1 MDIVIY
7 YVYRLIKGVQMLT
20 ENEILALVTK
30 VLQKN
35 NIASFTSG
43 CLFVECNENEARKV
57 YHTLSK
63 EFGLGTVG
71 ISGPIQGEYAFDI

>member
-1 MDIVIY
+1 
-7 YVYRLIKGVQMLT
+7 MLT
-20 ENEILALVTK
+20 ENQILTLVSN

-43 CLFVECNENEARKV
+43 CLFVACDENEARKV

>member
-1 MDIVIY
+1 LKQGI
-7 YVYRLIKGVQMLT
+7 QML
-20 ENEILALVTK
+20 NEKQILTLVSN

-43 CLFVECNENEARKV
+43 CLFIKCDENEARKV
-57 YHTLSK
+57 FHTLSK
-63 EFGLGTVG
+63 EFGLGTVE

>member
-1 MDIVIY
+1 
-7 YVYRLIKGVQMLT
+7 MLT
-20 ENEILALVTK
+20 EKQILDLVAN

-35 NIASFTSG
+35 DIASFTSG

-63 EFGLGTVG
+63 EFGLGVVG

>member
-1 MDIVIY
+1 
-7 YVYRLIKGVQMLT
+7 MLT
-20 ENEILALVTK
+20 ETQILELVTK
-30 VLQKN
+30 VLQKS

-43 CLFVECNENEARKV
+43 CLFVNCDENEARKV
-57 YHTLSK
+57 YHRLSK

>member
-1 MDIVIY
+1 
-7 YVYRLIKGVQMLT
+7 MLT
-20 ENEILALVTK
+20 EKEILELVSK
-30 VLQKN
+30 VLQKS

-43 CLFVECNENEARKV
+43 CLFVACDENEARKV

-63 EFGLGTVG
+63 EFGLGVVG